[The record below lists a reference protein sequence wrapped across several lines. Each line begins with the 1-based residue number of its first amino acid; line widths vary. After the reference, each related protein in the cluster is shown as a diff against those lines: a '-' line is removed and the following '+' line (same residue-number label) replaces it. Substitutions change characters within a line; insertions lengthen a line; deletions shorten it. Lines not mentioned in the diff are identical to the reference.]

1 MILEETNM
9 KLDQS
14 FDTALKTPVSISRGS
29 DRFIL
34 MSENEYLNLKDA
46 LLSLQRN
53 LKSMLDIRSGEC
65 ATASTPEEIEELING
80 IFNQSKSKRYK

>member
-1 MILEETNM
+1 MNLEETKM

-14 FDTALKTPVSISRGS
+14 FDTALNTPVSISRGS
-29 DRFIL
+29 DRFVL

-65 ATASTPEEIEELING
+65 DTASTPEEIEELING